1 MQSWNKLYSQVM
13 LRRIFCT
20 VFSPCF
26 RLSTESKSD
35 RSKISVNPVPESD
48 QRKST
53 FYRRSNKSSSDCE
66 TSATFHC
73 DVSALCSSSS
83 TSTAGEFMFSFPTD
97 CTDDRPDSD
106 ITSRTDS
113 ATASVMQSSTSAAD
127 GKDLLASAGGCKS
140 TSFNTL
146 CFSSLSEGTPFR
158 FNFDAS

>member
-1 MQSWNKLYSQVM
+1 M

-35 RSKISVNPVPESD
+35 RSKISVNPVPGSD

-73 DVSALCSSSS
+73 DVSALISSSSSS

-106 ITSRTDS
+106 ITSRTGNGTTSRTDS